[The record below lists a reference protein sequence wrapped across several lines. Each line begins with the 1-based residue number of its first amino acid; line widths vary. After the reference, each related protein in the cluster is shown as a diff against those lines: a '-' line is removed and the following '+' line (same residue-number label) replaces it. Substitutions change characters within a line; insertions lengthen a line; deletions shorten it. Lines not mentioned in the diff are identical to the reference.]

1 VNDPMKLAIAV
12 AAAGCVYLL
21 SGKPKWVD
29 DLLIRAYSVDHMV
42 DRGTTPEEKERFE
55 QAAAIASQT
64 GLPVGWVFRLL
75 ELGGTLNQV
84 AQASNQIIAVM
95 KEMGPP
101 VDSLPETL
109 ASYRDK
115 VLSVVAAGFQKAN
128 QGQAA

>member
-1 VNDPMKLAIAV
+1 VNDSMKIAIAV
-12 AAAGCVYLL
+12 AAAGCAYLL

-42 DRGTTPEEKERFE
+42 DRGITPEEKQRFE
-55 QAAAIASQT
+55 HAAAVASQT
-64 GLPVGWVFRLL
+64 GLPVGWVYRLL
-75 ELGGTLNQV
+75 GLGGTLNQV
-84 AQASNQIIAVM
+84 ADAGDEVIATM

-115 VLSVVAAGFQKAN
+115 VLGVVAAGFQKAN
-128 QGQAA
+128 QGKAA